1 MADNKL
7 RLLMLLI
14 VAVSKAQDEGAPCS
28 MAKRYK
34 PFNKYE
40 YFYETESLNA
50 LNGAVNGPKASCK
63 VEIAVP
69 DTCSYIV
76 RTADCT
82 LSEVIDVDADGN
94 PVFGAA
100 AGAEDFK
107 TAMERHPLKFTVEGD
122 DDIKL
127 FPEEDERINILNIK
141 RGIISALAVPVLE
154 EDKNKDMPTIYGL
167 CKTDYV
173 VNTRE
178 DVTTEVT
185 LTRDLSVCDKFR
197 PVDDHTSPLALITG
211 MKYPLA
217 QLIKSK
223 QTCNYKF
230 NNEQHH
236 MTSGTC
242 TEKHVLA
249 LFSHKREY
257 GVINTGKQA
266 LTLLG
271 VSKYNDQ
278 VFEHNV
284 ANMKPLHPDSSVDMS
299 PIQDKESAL
308 VVLREIAD
316 LSKTNDGRK
325 RAHLAHK
332 LIAVIRKMEAETLT
346 AVVPE
351 ALEIS
356 QSLTYQALLQCGTPE
371 CVSAIMQLFR
381 TFDTS
386 SVEIDAAVYAMGM
399 IPRSS
404 RVLVKE
410 MLAMAKFKPS
420 KPIYYALSNAVR
432 RLFETDGVTSE
443 IQAVADYALE
453 QIGDCTGDQ
462 EHVFLSLRVIG
473 NMVAALGAARPA
485 LQSSV
490 IQCIKQPAASA
501 AVQQAAV
508 QVYRQIPVPEEGR
521 EVLLHAVLDRTASIQ
536 KRVAAYL
543 ILMKN
548 PTHAELDQ
556 LAAALH
562 VEENLQVKS
571 FIISHISNILTSTAP
586 EILDLR
592 QKIQEAFQ
600 GNEIEMLT
608 ESTKFSRYY
617 RLGSLEGNM
626 IFESPNELPREVMVE
641 MTLNAFG
648 FDMDL
653 IEIGMEGKG
662 FDPIVEAIFGED
674 GFFPDTIMKTT
685 LYATDKMPAQLNEV
699 LDNMLPIMRND
710 RKKRQASQ
718 NIFNEISHNVN
729 KLMEDLKAQDA
740 PEAMVYLKLL
750 GAELGYLD
758 TKDGKMIQNLLKMIP
773 TDFLKRLLS
782 SVDNELFLHYIF
794 MDNEFYLPTG
804 AGFPLRVAL
813 SGTFTPG
820 VKGGLSFN
828 PGMGEF
834 ALTLSAG
841 IEFVT
846 EIGTHFPDYVH
857 CGLEMHTNIY
867 HESGVRAKLS
877 VTDGQ
882 LKLSIPAPR
891 GPTELISVIN
901 SLVSVV
907 GAKTKSIPAKGEY
920 INMNKCTAL
929 FLGLKYCAALKY
941 PDARSNDAAPYFPL
955 SGDSKFSVELHPSE
969 DVTEYIATISYAYED
984 EADKVTFSVKTEGTS
999 FEARNVVILNRQQ
1012 YSFSAELLIDS
1023 LQLDSKVSAKLKH
1036 AEKLTLEIESDLKL
1050 PETTSVQTLILKYE
1064 NQKIEAE
1071 FKSDVRSEIQRIIPN
1086 ISAIETFVSSL
1097 LDHQIGLNEMKVR
1110 DVLAKTAVNL
1120 GVHAV
1125 PVITLPERLFLNV
1138 EAAAKYHFGQ
1148 DTIYT
1153 ITLPLPLGGKSS
1165 RDLNFPTTLS
1175 TPNLI
1180 VPHLGLE
1187 FESTSIN
1194 LPEFSIPWGVLLSVP
1209 TLELVEMSGK
1219 LNSNFYNLEAAVS
1232 AATDPAASYS
1242 AMFEVTGTSPVKL
1255 LSLKVEGSALVEATP
1270 GESLKANVKTALH
1283 HNIISATI
1291 SVEEEVEFAEKL
1303 SVKSKSKFE
1312 VTSRVG
1318 VQVLLEHTGQFG
1330 VDAEEISGDG
1340 NLEGSFK
1347 AGSVNGSCNLFQSA
1361 SVLPFRPEA
1370 KIKSSLKV
1378 DSTLLQAQ
1386 NSFAV
1391 AFANGELIIHSNNT
1405 AFDNL
1410 LTLQNIAKIAVKESE
1425 LVLNSHAE
1433 ARALG
1438 LKIQNVAETRAG
1450 AEAVSVKIETSTH
1463 SSEEQIHSLF
1473 RGALDIDGLAIHNDA
1488 SVKLMGHIALH
1499 KAILKLNKDGLTTNG
1514 RTLVQSLL
1522 SLEDLQHT
1530 FEITYKNETAT
1541 AQSKTIGN
1549 LMGSLINH
1557 NTELEIAGLSGTI
1570 KNHIRFNSILFD
1582 FDTNTHG
1589 TTIPFRV
1596 NFDAA
1601 VNGKVKTRLYRVGQ
1615 ANHEFIAKVLLKAEP
1630 QSIAHSHECKISS
1643 LLDLDYGVFIK
1654 SQFESMSDT
1663 LLIPS
1668 EQKTKVTVK
1677 AKVND
1682 YAIEQ
1687 EISAYNTPMRLGL
1700 EGSGK
1705 MHTNLFNTANT
1716 DYQDFAVSGFLKY
1729 DKSTDI
1735 QSVSLPFIESFSLVP
1750 DNIRLLLVSMGET
1763 LRNYINREGIASKIQ
1778 SLPQHVSDFV
1788 SNLNIEKRVVQ
1799 LKHGLKTLYQEYALK
1814 LKGLIGAFEK
1824 LVSDVGNRFS
1834 EALDN
1839 LEELV
1844 LMVMQID
1851 KVVEMLPKHIKVLIF
1866 SIIEDVKN
1874 TLSSINTQSYTKLN
1888 EIFHPASA
1896 EHKLD
1901 SQIPAISTSLL
1912 VPCFGKL
1919 YGQVR
1924 ISSPVYNIRT
1934 SAEFKNAS
1942 EKYPLFTAFIKT
1954 KGTSANLEVLNYNL
1968 ESTAQISIP
1977 EKSPVIVSETFKLTH
1992 IELALDQQALLTLN
2006 GSASNDTF
2014 FLEASHK
2021 CRVNLPSHSLSGEV
2035 SLIQKAVSCQ
2045 DDATITLTVKN
2056 DGTGKFALQDFS
2068 VEGTHE
2074 SDLHFNMGLGA
2085 AKLSFT
2091 GHTYS
2096 DDLKMKMKVNA
2107 DAIGL
2112 IHLEFSA
2119 RVETES
2125 PFIKNSLLVASG
2137 KARLGDMKVEIKT
2150 SHVTSVVGA
2159 VSGVFSNTAN
2169 IMTCPSEVA
2178 IDFQNRGIAKI
2189 NLFESFLANIDL
2201 QKDYAVTFN
2210 SDIHEISSVAV
2221 AHLNHYN
2228 YSHNFTASNNKAEMG
2243 VYAVVNSV
2251 ASFGYLNAVEMF
2263 VPAIF
2268 KTAAIRELNLNDN
2281 TDFTTSDQP
2290 IDLNAKL
2297 VYQKSWFAPII
2308 DLGLV
2313 VPSLG
2318 NLVSEVSF
2326 KSCILNLN
2334 ANTGIY
2340 PKDYLMRVSATTD
2353 SVFQGSKAKLDGT
2366 TKLTGLKLASSLSL
2380 ENAHIQGSHTSTLT
2394 LEDNYEAGLSMNT
2407 VAKINLTS
2415 FAIDATHQLS
2425 ADTKVHPKAASNL
2438 KIKYTFDRPDSVAA
2452 RYGDAENTLKLD
2464 ATLSFISIESATHL
2478 TTDSTFPDAVKL
2490 KGNMDNEAN
2499 ICVKADGLKSNLKT
2513 TGNGYIDF
2521 KYAMLGFDINDQLT
2535 LEGNLD
2541 RMYSLLEIDS
2551 NYTFIYRQYEFAINH
2566 TALGKA
2572 ELVPMSTLMAAV
2584 DMVLTQP
2591 GYRDFDIRDT
2601 TSYSSNRSQ
2610 YQSKVF
2616 SRWFNLSREI
2626 SVENY
2631 DDLFVSKFVLG
2642 SSHNLTSPSML
2653 LEYQGDLSS
2662 IQINKN

>member
-178 DVTTEVT
+178 DVATEVT
-185 LTRDLSVCDKFR
+185 LTRDLSACDKFR

-316 LSKTNDGRK
+316 LSNTNDGRK

-386 SVEIDAAVYAMGM
+386 SVEIDAAVYSMGM

-653 IEIGMEGKG
+653 IEIGVEGKG

-828 PGMGEF
+828 PGMREF

-891 GPTELISVIN
+891 GPTELISITN

-1209 TLELVEMSGK
+1209 TLKLVEMSGK

-1232 AATDPAASYS
+1232 AARDPAASYS

-1303 SVKSKSKFE
+1303 SVKSKSKFA

-1318 VQVLLEHTGQFG
+1318 VQVSLEHTGQFG

-1410 LTLQNIAKIAVKESE
+1410 LTLQNIAKIAFKESE
-1425 LVLNSHAE
+1425 LVLNSHTE

-1450 AEAVSVKIETSTH
+1450 VEAVRVKIETSTH

-1499 KAILKLNKDGLTTNG
+1499 KAILKLSKDGLTTNG
-1514 RTLVQSLL
+1514 TTLLQSLL
-1522 SLEDLQHT
+1522 SLEELQHT

-1570 KNHIRFNSILFD
+1570 KNHIRFKSILFD

-1596 NFDAA
+1596 NFDAT
-1601 VNGKVKTRLYRVGQ
+1601 VNGRGKTYLYGYQ
-1615 ANHEFIAKVLLKAEP
+1615 NHEFIAKVLLKAEP
-1630 QSIAHSHECKISS
+1630 QSIAHSHECKVSS

-1705 MHTNLFNTANT
+1705 VHSNLFNTANT

-1729 DKSTDI
+1729 DKNTDI

-1750 DNIRLLLVSMGET
+1750 DNIRLTLVSMGET

-1788 SNLNIEKRVVQ
+1788 SNLNIERRVVQ
-1799 LKHGLKTLYQEYALK
+1799 LKHGLKALYQEYALK

-1824 LVSDVGNRFS
+1824 LGSDVSNRFS
-1834 EALDN
+1834 
-1839 LEELV
+1839 EELV
-1844 LMVMQID
+1844 LMGMQID
-1851 KVVEMLPKHIKVLIF
+1851 KAVEMLPKHIKVSIF
-1866 SIIEDVKN
+1866 FIIEDVKN

-1912 VPCFGKL
+1912 VPFFGKL

-2014 FLEASHK
+2014 FLETSYK
-2021 CRVNLPSHSLSGEV
+2021 CRVNIPSHSLSGEV

-2056 DGTGKFALQDFS
+2056 EGTGKFALQDFS

-2074 SDLHFNMGLGA
+2074 SDLHVNMGLGA

-2112 IHLEFSA
+2112 SHLEFSA

-2268 KTAAIRELNLNDN
+2268 NTAAIRELNFNDN
-2281 TDFTTSDQP
+2281 TDLWYDFTTSDQP

-2326 KSCILNLN
+2326 KSSILNLN
-2334 ANTGIY
+2334 ANAGIY

-2366 TKLTGLKLASSLSL
+2366 TKLTGLKLASSLCL
-2380 ENAHIQGSHTSTLT
+2380 ENAYFEGNHKSTLT

-2425 ADTKVHPKAASNL
+2425 ADTKAHPKAASNL

-2452 RYGDAENTLKLD
+2452 GCGDAENTLKLD

-2513 TGNGYIDF
+2513 TGNGYFDF
-2521 KYAMLGFDINDQLT
+2521 KYATLGFDINDQLT
-2535 LEGNLD
+2535 LEGDLD
-2541 RMYSLLEIDS
+2541 RIYSLLEIDS
-2551 NYTFIYRQYEFAINH
+2551 NYTYTYDRQYEFAINH

-2584 DMVLTQP
+2584 DMVLMQP
-2591 GYRDFDIRDT
+2591 GYRDFDVRHT
-2601 TSYSSNRSQ
+2601 RTYLTNWSEYKT
-2610 YQSKVF
+2610 KVF
-2616 SRWFNLSREI
+2616 SRWYNSSTDI
-2626 SVENY
+2626 SVYFSEIP
-2631 DDLFVSKFVLG
+2631 VLKLVFG
-2642 SSHNLTSPSML
+2642 CSHNLTSPSSL
-2653 LEYQGDLSS
+2653 LEYQGDLSV